1 MQALPA
7 YQDKEVTKYRIYYLF
22 TIRMLLLS
30 DGILKGERG
39 LPGYKGEQG
48 PQGVPGP
55 EVN

>member
-1 MQALPA
+1 MQALSV
-7 YQDKEVTKYRIYYLF
+7 YQDKEVTKYRIYNLF
-22 TIRMLLLS
+22 KIRMLLLI